1 MISAVHALKNT
12 NGCFIEYF
20 PIISYII
27 IFLDQSP
34 EDSIPFQYRPGF
46 GTTDLC
52 WFANKMALLV
62 YFAVPFAGVMGVNI
76 FLFLYSAHL
85 VSDTTKGV
93 TSKMTSTCGG
103 GYPRTNFFLYLRL
116 AIIMGLTWI
125 VGLVAGFVNLTPMW
139 YAFVALNTLQGLVI
153 FLAFTCTRKVW
164 VGVKGT
170 LCGLHNSHD
179 LGGNNTSQNGGHAGS
194 SSSSGRN
201 SHHNNKW
208 ARDISAVSAS
218 QGTKKSHLDLSSP
231 GGSIGSSSQDV
242 SPGGVPGGAHPS
254 PSAAINIPSRYGPR
268 STTMYTVS
276 KQQATSLTQHSFD
289 GRYY

>member
-1 MISAVHALKNT
+1 
-12 NGCFIEYF
+12 
-20 PIISYII
+20 
-27 IFLDQSP
+27 
-34 EDSIPFQYRPGF
+34 
-46 GTTDLC
+46 
-52 WFANKMALLV
+52 MALLV

-85 VSDTTKGV
+85 VNDTTKGV
-93 TSKMTSTCGG
+93 TSKMTSTCG

-170 LCGLHNSHD
+170 LCGLHSQD
-179 LGGNNTSQNGGHAGS
+179 LGGNTSQNGGHGS
-194 SSSSGRN
+194 SSSSRN
-201 SHHNNKW
+201 SHNNKW
-208 ARDISAVSAS
+208 ARDISAAS
-218 QGTKKSHLDLSSP
+218 QGTKKSHLDLSP
-231 GGSIGSSSQDV
+231 GSIASQE
-242 SPGGVPGGAHPS
+242 SPGGVPGGGGVPS
-254 PSAAINIPSRYGPR
+254 PASAINIPSRYGPR